1 MDSDLSPRSCINA
14 IIGLLLLLL
23 FCFIIGIAFQVGW
36 QILTDVPTRDTTLGT
51 PILLPTVIAANTV
64 PVKRATVAFS
74 PTVVAS
80 KTPKAKA
87 SRTPTITSTPTL
99 TEYIVGAGDTLGA
112 IAVEYDIAIED
123 ILAMNPELNAHRLS
137 IGDVIIIPT
146 LTPTLT
152 TSRRQTTTPSVRRTN
167 SPFISPT
174 RTPPKRRTPR
184 STATKK
190 TSPIPT
196 EHTIQAGDTLLD
208 IAFEYNV
215 SVEALLE
222 ANPSLNPSALRIGE
236 VIVIPTE

>member
-1 MDSDLSPRSCINA
+1 MNA

-36 QILTDVPTRDTTLGT
+36 QILTGTPTRDTTLGT
-51 PILLPTVIAANTV
+51 AIVLPTVIAAVNL
-64 PVKRATVAFS
+64 PVEGATTTPSITAS
-74 PTVVAS
+74 KTVVAS

-87 SRTPTITSTPTL
+87 KASRTPTITLTPTL

-112 IAVEYDIAIED
+112 IAVEYDISIEG
-123 ILAMNPELNAHRLS
+123 ILAMNPELNPNRLS

-146 LTPTLT
+146 LTRTLT
-152 TSRRQTTTPSVRRTN
+152 TSRRQTTTPSVRRSN

-190 TSPIPT
+190 TSPIPPK
-196 EHTIQAGDTLLD
+196 HTIQAGDTLLD

-236 VIVIPTE
+236 VIVIATE